1 VSANEQLQRLT
12 PTNTGAD
19 STNSS
24 TSTTG
29 LPLFASV
36 LAIVLLVIY
45 FVFAGLQWADINAA
59 QLTYARRA
67 DLLGGFEALAFAAA
81 GAILGTTVQRQ
92 VTKKAEAE
100 AGAARGE
107 AAGQKA
113 RADAEQQ
120 DAEKGRALH
129 NLAKAKAETT
139 TQVRTRG
146 GEPPTATDFDE
157 FLNLAAQYDASPP
170 LTP

>member
-107 AAGQKA
+107 AAEQKA

-146 GEPPTATDFDE
+146 GEPPTATDFNE